1 MADEHKVETGAA
13 AAEEKTGFE
22 DKTADELQ
30 TLLVSEQDNG
40 VKEKIVRE
48 ALGRAHRAEA
58 ALKDKGTGG
67 AATANKKGEEAGNS
81 WDEYAQ
87 LQASGL
93 TPADIVEVGKLAKKY
108 HVTPLEVLADPIMK
122 AGFDA
127 TRKKATV
134 GSRTFAPDRRVSSGG
149 SAQSSPKNEKD
160 TPGIASARDAFNR
173 NLSSG
178 GDESSE

>member
-13 AAEEKTGFE
+13 AADEKTGFE

-30 TLLVSEQDNG
+30 TLLASEQDNG

-58 ALKDKGTGG
+58 TLKERGTGG
-67 AATANKKGEEAGNS
+67 AAAAKKNDDEAGAP
-81 WDEYAQ
+81 WEEYAE
-87 LQASGL
+87 LQAQGL

-108 HVTPLEVLADPIMK
+108 HVTPREVLADPIMK

-134 GSRTFAPDRRVSSGG
+134 GSRTFAPDRRASGG
-149 SAQSSPKNEKD
+149 VAPVSPKNEKD
-160 TPGIASARDAFNR
+160 TPGTAAARESFNR
-173 NLSSG
+173 TLSSG
-178 GDESSE
+178 GDESSD